1 MPYDAPPDIG
11 QLSLAQIAELVAARK
26 LPPVDRWAPE
36 KTGDSEMYIT
46 ADGRWYHQGGE
57 IRRPAMVRA
66 FSSLLK
72 READGGY
79 WLVTPQEKLH
89 IKVEDVPFIAVE
101 ATSEGK
107 GEAARIAFRLNTDDL
122 VFAGPD
128 HGIEMRLF
136 EGTDVPYLH
145 VRGGLWARASRPL
158 YYDLVEQA
166 LACNP
171 DQPGLWS
178 GGVFFP
184 IVPAA

>member
-26 LPPVDRWAPE
+26 LPPVDRWSPE
-36 KTGDSEMYIT
+36 KTGESEMNIA

-72 READGGY
+72 REDNGEY
-79 WLVTPQEKLH
+79 WLVTPQEKLR
-89 IKVEDVPFIAVE
+89 IEVADVPFIAVE
-101 ATSEGK
+101 ATGEGK

-122 VFAGPD
+122 VFADPD
-128 HGIEMRLF
+128 HVIEMRLF
-136 EGTDVPYLH
+136 EGIHVPYLH